1 MNMNNSL
8 PDIPL
13 PTKIKSIKVEN
24 DVYVSLEDVYKYF
37 IELELIYHRISNT
50 SLYNDDSYQQLLHD
64 HGAKCA
70 ANTIKYLGL
79 RLKGVFPDNKLI

>member
-1 MNMNNSL
+1 MSTQL
-8 PDIPL
+8 PDVPL
-13 PTKIKSIKVEN
+13 PTNIKRVKVEN

-37 IELELIYHRISNT
+37 IELELSYHRISNI
-50 SLYNDDSYQQLLHD
+50 SLYKDDSYQQLFHE

-79 RLKGVFPDNKLI
+79 RLKEVFPDNKL